1 MQAFQK
7 EKEIIAIHIPSKG
20 TFCCFKPH
28 KWLKG
33 IKLWAVTEIG
43 ALSMEISEQ
52 TWSRTQLHNSYLA
65 VYTFLWSKPNSD
77 EKKSLKRFLSPHAPL
92 HVYTVQITVQP
103 HISKNTAKPSVI
115 LHFFVHS
122 HCHARILN
130 TTVKNTTKA
139 NSLNPEKPSFWLTM
153 MKSSFTIDS
162 LKVSHLHISRVCNR
176 RQERTAGSSGLVRHS
191 WMETT

>member
-1 MQAFQK
+1 MGCHRDWSSEYGNQWTEMVKNTTPQQLFGSLYFFVIK
-7 EKEIIAIHIPSKG
+7 SKLR
-20 TFCCFKPH
+20 
-28 KWLKG
+28 W
-33 IKLWAVTEIG
+33 
-43 ALSMEISEQ
+43 
-52 TWSRTQLHNSYLA
+52 
-65 VYTFLWSKPNSD
+65 
-77 EKKSLKRFLSPHAPL
+77 KKSLKRFLSPHTPL

-103 HISKNTAKPSVI
+103 HISENTAKPSVI

-162 LKVSHLHISRVCNR
+162 LKVSHLHISRVCSR
-176 RQERTAGSSGLVRHS
+176 RQERTAASSGLVWHS
-191 WMETT
+191 WMETTQMYP

>member
-1 MQAFQK
+1 MSVILEFINRNYNRRQVQAFQK

-28 KWLKG
+28 KWLKA

-92 HVYTVQITVQP
+92 HVYTVQSQSSPIFLKTLQN
-103 HISKNTAKPSVI
+103 HQSFCISLSIVI
-115 LHFFVHS
+115 ATHVFWTPLWRVLLKL
-122 HCHARILN
+122 IL
-130 TTVKNTTKA
+130 
-139 NSLNPEKPSFWLTM
+139 
-153 MKSSFTIDS
+153 
-162 LKVSHLHISRVCNR
+162 
-176 RQERTAGSSGLVRHS
+176 
-191 WMETT
+191 